1 MTPSPRVTLGVAT
14 YSRDTYLAEAVAS
27 CLAQDYQDL
36 EVLVVVDGSKNPKID
51 EVLAGFDDPR
61 LRVVRHETN
70 RGIAEAYNTII
81 REGRGEL
88 IGMLGDDDVCLPDRI
103 SRSVAV
109 FDEHPDTGVVHGDAY
124 IIDADGTE
132 RGRQSV
138 ADFKASALIECFW
151 RIHNVIID
159 PTRLVHRRVY
169 EAVGGYHPDYT
180 LAQDFHFWLRAA
192 PHFRFRHAG
201 AEPLI
206 KLRRHGDNF
215 SDESMRHL
223 EIDQVEAALWESLE
237 RESLALLVPE
247 IDWPLLSAVDAEREA
262 LTRLAGHLT
271 RRALPLPRLARRVL
285 RARPGAA
292 GLTAPRP
299 QQGQVVDD
307 GLRLERRRRRHDA
320 AALRGPRAG
329 APWLGRHGLSRR
341 RRARSVGRAV
351 RAARVGG
358 LRRASRRRPQ
368 PAARPARQ
376 GSPGPR
382 ARRRADHGRVRG
394 RHGSLRSPTSSTSTT
409 CTTSAR
415 RCSTSPHARGV
426 PSYFTTHNYWLVCPR
441 AYLLRGDNSLCGG
454 PGDAGADCATCI
466 GGDAAA
472 PEAYKHRLATIREAF
487 SRGITACLAVSHGV
501 RRTLIDQ
508 GYPAEALDVVRQSV
522 PAEELAWE
530 RVGRDR
536 APGRVEDR
544 ALTVGFFGSVY
555 AHKGAQLLVQ
565 AAQLVDAPLRVEIH
579 GEVSDAMANRLRAL
593 DVRGV
598 VEICGKF
605 AAAELPDHLAGV
617 DVAALPSL
625 WWDCA
630 PLVAGE
636 CLAAR
641 VPVLAPR
648 MGGLAEAI
656 RDEVDGLAFDGGDA
670 AGLAIAAAS
679 GWRPSMGCWSAC
691 RRASRRRG
699 ALAPTSMSWSSTT
712 AGSVR
717 RGWSRSRR
725 PWSPGSASTTRRR
738 AWRASTARCAR
749 RCRTTRR

>member
-1 MTPSPRVTLGVAT
+1 M
-14 YSRDTYLAEAVAS
+14 
-27 CLAQDYQDL
+27 
-36 EVLVVVDGSKNPKID
+36 
-51 EVLAGFDDPR
+51 
-61 LRVVRHETN
+61 RHETN

-109 FDEHPDTGVVHGDAY
+109 FDAHPDTGVVHGDAF
-124 IIDADGTE
+124 IIDADGTQ
-132 RGRQSV
+132 RGRQTV
-138 ADFKASALIECFW
+138 PDFTPSGLVECLW
-151 RIHNVIID
+151 RVHNLLLD

-192 PHFRFRHAG
+192 PRFRFRHVDG
-201 AEPLI
+201 EPLI
-206 KLRRHGDNF
+206 RLRRHGENF
-215 SDESMRHL
+215 SDESMRAL

-237 RESLALLVPE
+237 REPLELLVPE
-247 IDWPLLSAVDAEREA
+247 IDWPLLPAVDAEREA
-262 LTRLAGHLT
+262 LTRLASHLAN
-271 RRALPLPRLARRVL
+271 RALPLPRLARRAS
-285 RARPGAA
+285 RTCPGTA
-292 GLTAPRP
+292 GLGATGAD
-299 QQGQVVDD
+299 QGQAVDD
-307 GLRLERRRRRHDA
+307 RLRLGRRRRRHDA
-320 AALRGPRAG
+320 PALRRPRAR
-329 APWLGRHGLSRR
+329 APRLGRHGLPRR
-341 RRARSVGRAV
+341 RQARRVRRAL
-351 RAARVGG
+351 RAARWEDCGVRLVGVHNRPHG
-358 LRRASRRRPQ
+358 LLDTGRPDRELDDAPITAAFEDVMDRLQ
-368 PAARPARQ
+368 PDVVHFHNLHNLGAALLDVA
-376 GSPGPR
+376 
-382 ARRRADHGRVRG
+382 
-394 RHGSLRSPTSSTSTT
+394 
-409 CTTSAR
+409 
-415 RCSTSPHARGV
+415 HARGV

-466 GGDAAA
+466 GGDAAG
-472 PEAYKHRLATIREAF
+472 PEAYKNRLATIREAF

-508 GYPAEALDVVRQSV
+508 GYPADALDVVRQSV
-522 PAEELAWE
+522 PRRGAGVG

-536 APGRVEDR
+536 TPGRVDER

-565 AAQLVDAPLRVEIH
+565 AAQLVDAPLRVQIH
-579 GEVSDAMANRLRAL
+579 GEVSDAMASRLRAL
-593 DVRGV
+593 DTRGV

-605 AAAELPDHLAGV
+605 AAAELPGHLAGV

-670 AGLAIAAAS
+670 AGLAAQMQRLATEAGLLERLQAGIEA
-679 GWRPSMGCWSAC
+679 P
-691 RRASRRRG
+691 RG
-699 ALAPTSMSWSSTT
+699 LAPTSMSSSCTTPGSGRRGSST
-712 AGSVR
+712 
-717 RGWSRSRR
+717 SRR
-725 PWSPGSASTTRRR
+725 PLSPGSASTTLRR
-738 AWRASTARCAR
+738 ASRASTARSAARWPTMRRWSCATARPTAPR
-749 RCRTTRR
+749 RPCRSRMPPTWRCATSGRRTSARPPRATLR